1 MCRNKGLK
9 RPLYL
14 VCLLFEKPQGG
25 HKGPSKKS
33 ELKTPKITYVL
44 DGFSKGTESEREHKQ
59 GGKSGNMSRADRGQG
74 IKFYFLRES

>member
-44 DGFSKGTESEREHKQ
+44 DGFSKDTENVTK
-59 GGKSGNMSRADRGQG
+59 
-74 IKFYFLRES
+74 

>member
-44 DGFSKGTESEREHKQ
+44 DGFSKGTENVTKQKYVISEANTCFHEL
-59 GGKSGNMSRADRGQG
+59 N
-74 IKFYFLRES
+74 LR